1 MAEPSSLSSLST
13 SSERRKALNKGF
25 TDPEMAAAEQLM
37 QLSGDE
43 EDNDC
48 KSKNKRNPD
57 GEEKEL
63 EQNQSEITSAKIEEI
78 FGKDEEEEEK
88 QWRPRKRRYRS
99 LVHIYMTT
107 KPVNVKKVRC

>member
-1 MAEPSSLSSLST
+1 MAEPSSLSSSCF
-13 SSERRKALNKGF
+13 SSQRSETQKGF
-25 TDPEMAAAEQLM
+25 TDPEMAAAQQLM

-48 KSKNKRNPD
+48 KSKNKGNPD
-57 GEEKEL
+57 GEEEEL

-78 FGKDEEEEEK
+78 FGREEEEEEEK
-88 QWRPRKRRYRS
+88 QLRPRKRRYRS

-107 KPVNVKKVRC
+107 EPVNVKKVRC